1 MMLGSR
7 QAIQGAAVVVVGW
20 LVCVALVRAQGGVEQ
35 RPPMAEEVF
44 KNVRVLRGIPVD
56 EFMGTMG
63 IFSAALGFSCEDC
76 HTGSD
81 TGWDAYALDSSPK
94 KATARRMVQ
103 MMGTI
108 NQGSFGGRQVVT
120 CYSCHRGSNRPKVTP
135 SLARLYGADNPDE
148 PDDVV
153 NAARG
158 APPADQVLDK
168 YLQALGGPQKLAGLT
183 SFVAKGQSQGY
194 GPEGYD
200 RPVEIFTKAPGQR
213 TTIIHTLDGDST
225 ATYDGKAGWIAGPH
239 RPVPVMTLSGSDLD
253 GARLD
258 AELSFPSQI
267 KQSLGGWRVG
277 LPTTIDDREVEVVQG
292 TGAGGVLATL
302 YFDRESGLLVRQVR
316 FVGSRVGRLPTQID
330 YSDYREVAGVK
341 MPFRW
346 TVTWLDGR
354 DTFELSEVQ
363 PNVPIDAAKFGRP
376 EK

>member
-7 QAIQGAAVVVVGW
+7 QTIQGAAIVVVGW

-200 RPVEIFTKAPGQR
+200 RPVEIFAKAPGQR

-277 LPTTIDDREVEVVQG
+277 FPTTIDDREVEVVQG

>member
-1 MMLGSR
+1 MMLGSKR
-7 QAIQGAAVVVVGW
+7 TIQGATVVLGAW
-20 LVCVALVRAQGGVEQ
+20 LVCVALARAQSATQE
-35 RPPMAEEVF
+35 RPPLAEEVF

-81 TGWDAYALDSSPK
+81 TGWDAYALDTSPK
-94 KATARRMVQ
+94 KATARRMIQ
-103 MMGTI
+103 MMGAI

-135 SLARLYGADNPDE
+135 SLARLYGADNPEE

-153 NAARG
+153 TAARG
-158 APPADQVLDK
+158 APPTDQIFDK

-183 SFVAKGQSQGY
+183 SFVAKGKSQGY

-200 RPVEIFTKAPGQR
+200 RAVEIFAKAPSQR

-225 ATYDGKAGWIAGPH
+225 AVYDGKAAWIAGPH
-239 RPVPVMTLSGSDLD
+239 RPVPILTLSGSDLD

-258 AELSFPSQI
+258 AELSFPSRI
-267 KQSLGGWRVG
+267 KQSLTGWRVG
-277 LPTTIDDREVEVVQG
+277 VPTTIEDRDVQVVQG
-292 TGAGGVLATL
+292 TGAGSVLATL
-302 YFDRESGLLVRQVR
+302 YFDQESGLLVRQVR
-316 FVGSRVGRLPTQID
+316 FVGSRVGRLPTQVD

-354 DTFELSEVQ
+354 DSFELSEVQ
-363 PNVPIDAAKFGRP
+363 PNVPIDAARFGKP